1 VKPVLA
7 LVHGW
12 LVLDFFG
19 DARRAGKGHTSTLTT
34 TIFAQSFGALALA
47 AVLYPETPPVPFAA
61 ANLSLSTLLL
71 VLGHL
76 GDDDLPARRAAD
88 EVLLRTAPLSPLAA
102 TAARALHAA
111 FALGL
116 VTIGMALPPAILL
129 AFLAGDPLQAPLYV
143 VAALVCSGLG
153 VLALGLVAR
162 AAHAVLGHGRAAL
175 LLGTL
180 KAMLY
185 AGGFVAFARLL
196 PRLQGPADALPV
208 PSAMLAAWPPYHAA
222 HWLHAPLADAW
233 RLGALAAA
241 ATALLLATAAL
252 PEAAAVRAARRRAG
266 GLLHALLQRLV
277 RPGPG
282 RAVAEFTAVGMWR
295 NAGFRARVLPL
306 LGMPAALLLLAANAT
321 PAGQAPPLAV
331 PALLLQ
337 LPAIYLPFLIAF
349 LPRAEQPGAGW
360 LFAHAPRLSLA
371 VVQDAVW
378 RALVSHVLAP
388 VTALAAAAL
397 VLREPAA
404 AGATLAAATFAL
416 ALGVLAARA
425 AVRTLPGVPFTSA
438 READAGPDLGG
449 LFALALGL
457 GGLGFVFGG
466 WLPSALRWPVALA
479 AVAVAALALRRQPDG
494 GAVGVG
500 AGDGD
505 ESGDDERAGAGGDA
519 HEGGDSGGAATTG
532 AAALAS
538 GGRDAAADAAV
549 DVPLPTPA
557 EGLRRELRA
566 IAALYAVTSL
576 LPLAL
581 GALFAP

>member
-1 VKPVLA
+1 MKPVLA

-438 READAGPDLGG
+438 READGGPDLGG

-457 GGLGFVFGG
+457 GGLGFAFGG
-466 WLPSALRWPVALA
+466 WLPPALRWPVALA
-479 AVAVAALALRRQPDG
+479 ATAAAALALRRQPDG
-494 GAVGVG
+494 GAADVG
-500 AGDGD
+500 AGD
-505 ESGDDERAGAGGDA
+505 DDECADDGGDGSSPA
-519 HEGGDSGGAATTG
+519 SGAV
-532 AAALAS
+532 ALAS
-538 GGRDAAADAAV
+538 GGRDAAADAAA
-549 DVPLPTPA
+549 DAPLPTPA

-566 IAALYAVTSL
+566 IAALYAVISL